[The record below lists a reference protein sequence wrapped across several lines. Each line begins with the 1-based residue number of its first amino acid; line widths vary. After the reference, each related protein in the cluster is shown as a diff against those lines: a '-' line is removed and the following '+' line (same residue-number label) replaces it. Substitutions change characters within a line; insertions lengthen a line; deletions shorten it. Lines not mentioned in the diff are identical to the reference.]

1 MSQEN
6 VGIVQR
12 VHEAW
17 AVGDAEAAFEALAED
32 AELDERNAVRTEMLG
47 VYRGRTEIE
56 AVLRHQMEV
65 FDEWQVEALEIID
78 AGDQVVVHV
87 RITGRGKESGVLVDA
102 THARVWELRDGLVTR
117 CTLFQS
123 KAAALE
129 AVGLSEQDAHADS

>member
-6 VGIVQR
+6 VEIVRR

-17 AVGDAEAAFEALAED
+17 AVGDPEAAFEALAED

-117 CTLFQS
+117 CTLHQS
-123 KAAALE
+123 KAEALE
-129 AVGLSEQDAHADS
+129 AAGLSEQDAHADS

>member
-6 VGIVQR
+6 VEIVRR

-17 AVGDAEAAFEALAED
+17 AVRDAEAAFEALAED

-87 RITGRGKESGVLVDA
+87 RITGGQGKRCLGG
-102 THARVWELRDGLVTR
+102 RDPCASLGASR
-117 CTLFQS
+117 RAGNSMHPFPKQ
-123 KAAALE
+123 
-129 AVGLSEQDAHADS
+129 G